1 MTQLYK
7 RKLTAILS
15 ADAAGYSR
23 LMGQDE
29 AQTVQTLTAYRNIMA
44 ELVKQHRGRVID
56 SPGDNILA
64 EFVQLSAHIFLTISY
79 TTQRKSMGLDW
90 WGFGEPKEGGQR
102 RTKNRHS
109 HCDRSMQRISILPC

>member
-1 MTQLYK
+1 LPLFK
-7 RKLTAILS
+7 KA
-15 ADAAGYSR
+15 
-23 LMGQDE
+23 
-29 AQTVQTLTAYRNIMA
+29 
-44 ELVKQHRGRVID
+44 
-56 SPGDNILA
+56 
-64 EFVQLSAHIFLTISY
+64 VQLSPIPQTIWLLNMASAYVRMGQYEEAVPICKTVLQRQPDQLSVHIFLTISY